1 MRLWKIVYASSAL
14 SKPRRLNMEQV
25 GFAPLTAQQIYQR
38 YKVTPDDAR
47 SIAQALGLGREP
59 FKDTVVEQIVE
70 FAQAAK
76 VQKLTIKQALSQVRQ
91 QAELISEPPSEPTMN
106 DPGDGSPDGFNLP
119 AHLRSLLNESANRA
133 QAELNELDRVVFEQ
147 VELPA
152 ATAAV
157 NRILAADQNIE
168 RLMLRLLG
176 EAIAE
181 QPGRLGG
188 VVMQAIGQFRAPTL
202 AGVEARY
209 ALPSRE

>member
-1 MRLWKIVYASSAL
+1 MQQS
-14 SKPRRLNMEQV
+14 
-25 GFAPLTAQQIYQR
+25 GFAPLTAQQIYQK

-47 SIAQALGLGREP
+47 SIAQALGLGKEP
-59 FKDTVVEQIVE
+59 FQETAVGQIFQ
-70 FAQAAK
+70 FAQTAK
-76 VQKLTIKQALSQVRQ
+76 SQQLTIKQALTQAKQ
-91 QAELISEPPSEPTMN
+91 QTEWPSEPTESTSKRPSEPTMSRS
-106 DPGDGSPDGFNLP
+106 DEGSTDRLNLP
-119 AHLRSLLNESANRA
+119 AHLQSLLNESANRA

-168 RLMLRLLG
+168 RLMVRLLG
-176 EAIAE
+176 EAIVQ

-188 VVMQAIGQFRAPTL
+188 VVMQAVGQFRPPTL

-209 ALPSRE
+209 ALPICE